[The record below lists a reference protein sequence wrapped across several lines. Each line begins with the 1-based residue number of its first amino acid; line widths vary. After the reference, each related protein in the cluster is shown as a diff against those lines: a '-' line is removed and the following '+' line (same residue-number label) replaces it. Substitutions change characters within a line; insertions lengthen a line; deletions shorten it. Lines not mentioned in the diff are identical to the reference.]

1 MSSVE
6 AQWLVAV
13 AAGAVMVLGFL
24 AVYGCQQLWPRLR
37 QRSAAATALTQRPL
51 PVPAQLTRSG
61 ALDLTVERRE
71 GDRVH

>member
-13 AAGAVMVLGFL
+13 AVGAVMVLGFL
-24 AVYGCQQLWPRLR
+24 AVYGCQQLRPRL
-37 QRSAAATALTQRPL
+37 QRSVAAVTREQGPL

-61 ALDLTVERRE
+61 TLNLLAQPR
-71 GDRVH
+71 GSDRVH

>member
-1 MSSVE
+1 MDSLE

-13 AAGAVMVLGFL
+13 AVSAVMVLGFL
-24 AVYGCQQLWPRLR
+24 AVYGCQQLRPRL
-37 QRSAAATALTQRPL
+37 QRPAAAVAREQGPL
-51 PVPAQLTRSG
+51 PVPAQLARSG